1 MQCNEVERNTMK
13 KISQYAVVDLGSS
26 KITCIIATR
35 GDEDSTLRVVGVA
48 SVTSR
53 GIRKSQIVDIEESIE
68 AVTEAVESAERM
80 AGLSIKD
87 ATVSVSGIH
96 VESLNSKGL
105 VAVQD
110 QGGEITST
118 DVLRVID
125 AAKAVPL
132 PPQREILHVIPRFF
146 LVDNQDGIKDPVGMS
161 GVRLE
166 AEAHLITGSSVNLKN
181 IARVMSE
188 IGVDTRSITFAGY
201 ASSLST
207 LTDTEKE
214 LGTVI
219 IDIGGGTTSL
229 CVYQEGALSHSA
241 VLPVGAKNITNDIA
255 IGLRVSLDSAEIIK
269 RNLAEGEQIAKV
281 LDPKS
286 VSSKKQADEIDL
298 HKLGLK
304 DAPRKIS
311 RKAVVEGIVRP
322 RLNEIFELIKAE
334 LIKAGMGG
342 KTPAGL
348 VLTGGGAMT
357 YGLSDTA
364 RKILNMQ
371 SRIATPVGLTGLVD
385 EINTP
390 EYATAA
396 GLLILSQ
403 RDEGRPASSGLKL
416 PKLKFKL
423 PTSHSVKKVIDFI
436 KSFLP

>member
-1 MQCNEVERNTMK
+1 MK
-13 KISQYAVVDLGSS
+13 KTSQISVVDLGSS
-26 KITCIIATR
+26 KISCVIAIR
-35 GDEDSTLRVVGVA
+35 GEEDSFLRVVGVS
-48 SVTSR
+48 SVASR
-53 GIRKSQIVDIEESIE
+53 GIRKSQIVDIDDTIE

-87 ATVSVSGIH
+87 VSVSVSGLHID
-96 VESLNSKGL
+96 SLNSKGL

-110 QGGEITST
+110 QGGEITGE
-118 DVLRVID
+118 DVSRVVE

-132 PPQREILHVIPRFF
+132 PTAREILHVIPRFF

-181 IARVMSE
+181 LSKVMSE
-188 IGVDTRSITFAGY
+188 IGVDTKSVTFAGL
-201 ASSLST
+201 ASAVAT

-214 LGTVI
+214 LGVVMV
-219 IDIGGGTTSL
+219 DIGGGTTSL
-229 CVYQEGALSHSA
+229 CVYTDAGLSHSA
-241 VLPVGAKNITNDIA
+241 VIPVGAKNITNDIA
-255 IGLRVSLDSAEIIK
+255 IGLRVSLDSAELIK
-269 RNLAEGEQIAKV
+269 RNLEPDGQVAKV
-281 LDPKS
+281 LDPKNI
-286 VSSKKQADEIDL
+286 SSKKQADEIDL

-322 RLNEIFELIKAE
+322 RLNEIFELIKSE

-348 VLTGGGAMT
+348 VLTGGGALT
-357 YGLSDTA
+357 YGLGDTA

-371 SRIATPVGLTGLVD
+371 ARVAVPTGLSGLVD
-385 EINTP
+385 EIKTP
-390 EYATAA
+390 EYATVA
-396 GLLILSQ
+396 GLLMLSE
-403 RDEGRPASSGLKL
+403 RSDTTVSKSSFKM
-416 PKLKFKL
+416 PKLAFKF
-423 PTSHSVKKVIDFI
+423 PTSYSLKKVVDFI

>member
-1 MQCNEVERNTMK
+1 MK
-13 KISQYAVVDLGSS
+13 KTNQFSVVDLGSS
-26 KITCIIATR
+26 KISCVIAVK
-35 GDEDSTLRVVGVA
+35 GEDDSALRVVGVA
-48 SVTSR
+48 SVASR
-53 GIRKSQIVDIEESIE
+53 GIRKSQIVDIEDTIE

-87 ATVSVSGIH
+87 VSVSVSGLHI
-96 VESLNSKGL
+96 ESQNSKGL

-110 QGGEITST
+110 QGGEISSE
-118 DVLRVID
+118 DVVRVVE

-146 LVDNQDGIKDPVGMS
+146 LVDNQEGIKDPVGMS

-181 IARVMSE
+181 LSKVMSE
-188 IGVDTRSITFAGY
+188 IGVDTRSVTFAGL
-201 ASSLST
+201 ASSVAT
-207 LTDTEKE
+207 LNETEKE
-214 LGTVI
+214 LGVVMV
-219 IDIGGGTTSL
+219 DIGGGTTSL
-229 CVYQEGALSHSA
+229 CVYVDGALSHSA
-241 VLPVGAKNITNDIA
+241 VIPVGAKNISNDIA
-255 IGLRVSLDSAEIIK
+255 IGLRVSLDSAEAVK
-269 RNLAEGEQIAKV
+269 RNLAPDEHVAKV
-281 LDPKS
+281 LDPKN
-286 VSSKKQADEIDL
+286 VNSKKQADEIDL

-322 RLNEIFELIKAE
+322 RLNEIFELIKSE

-348 VLTGGGAMT
+348 VLTGGGALT
-357 YGLSDTA
+357 YGLGETA

-371 SRIATPVGLTGLVD
+371 ARIAMPSGLTGLVD

-390 EYATAA
+390 EYSTVA
-396 GLLILSQ
+396 GLLLLSD
-403 RDEGRPASSGLKL
+403 RADATPSRPGFKL
-416 PKLKFKL
+416 PKLSGKL
-423 PTSHSVKKVIDFI
+423 SASNSVKKVVNFI